1 MNSPKSKRVH
11 LWSNTGKL
19 ALGSAA
25 LLSKLK
31 RNLINNCL
39 KPEAFIHLLLFF
51 YFYLF
56 IIIYYFAALHS
67 IDDLKPLS
75 SLSLNGTSETKLP
88 PQERRQL
95 GRPEETTRAP
105 PGIGGALMASQPAPL
120 PLGSCSPGV
129 LPVEALPAASRG
141 PGVAGGSAAREGG
154 AELRVEGARRWERRV
169 PLRIQS
175 HWRRSESLGG

>member
-39 KPEAFIHLLLFF
+39 KPEAFIHLF
-51 YFYLF
+51 
-56 IIIYYFAALHS
+56 IYYFAALHS
-67 IDDLKPLS
+67 IDDLKLLS
-75 SLSLNGTSETKLP
+75 SLSLNGPSETKLP
-88 PQERRQL
+88 PQERRLL

-129 LPVEALPAASRG
+129 LPVEAPPAASRG

-154 AELRVEGARRWERRV
+154 AELGVEGARRWERRV

-175 HWRRSESLGG
+175 HWSRSESLGG